1 LNKNKRKED
10 ITKKEKLLN
19 RKEMSIKEATEY
31 FDCYLS
37 AVVGTITWK
46 EKSKIDLARDI
57 ATIQDEAFC
66 MVVLDNSYDRWVSML
81 NDPENKDNWE
91 EAKYTKRNKDG
102 KNEGWLNKGLEAYET
117 FVDNVAEL
125 RKKDED
131 NTDNRAKDLEEQYKE
146 AKKREGK
153 TKRKRSNDEIFD
165 SKTKIKGE
173 TNEHLPE
180 EIKNMICNN
189 RQSNINEFENCD
201 Y

>member
-1 LNKNKRKED
+1 MN
-10 ITKKEKLLN
+10 
-19 RKEMSIKEATEY
+19 S
-31 FDCYLS
+31 
-37 AVVGTITWK
+37 
-46 EKSKIDLARDI
+46 LA
-57 ATIQDEAFC
+57 
-66 MVVLDNSYDRWVSML
+66 N
-81 NDPENKDNWE
+81 
-91 EAKYTKRNKDG
+91 DG

-131 NTDNRAKDLEEQYKE
+131 NTDNRAKDVEEQHKE

-153 TKRKRSNDEIFD
+153 TKRKRSNDETFD